1 MKFDYSR
8 PRATADRLI
17 ERFGAAAMI
26 HRLPDLSG
34 GGESNPDEGPQYPWE
49 VEPDEGDEDPGTH
62 PDPAPMQL
70 PVTAVDTGTHTRYDR
85 DASGA
90 LIPRTVRVILIAAAR
105 ATPKMGDRIVMIDGM
120 HEISRVERVRP
131 GDTALLF
138 EVELAI

>member
-17 ERFGAAAMI
+17 ERFGAPATI
-26 HRLPDLSG
+26 HRMPDLA
-34 GGESNPDEGPQYPWE
+34 PDTTDDGPEYPWE
-49 VEPDEGDEDPGTH
+49 VEPDGGDEDPGTH
-62 PDPAPMQL
+62 PDAQPTQI

-105 ATPKMGDRIVMIDGM
+105 AEPKMGDRIVMIDGP
-120 HEISRVERVRP
+120 HEISGVERVQP

-138 EVELAI
+138 EVEIAI